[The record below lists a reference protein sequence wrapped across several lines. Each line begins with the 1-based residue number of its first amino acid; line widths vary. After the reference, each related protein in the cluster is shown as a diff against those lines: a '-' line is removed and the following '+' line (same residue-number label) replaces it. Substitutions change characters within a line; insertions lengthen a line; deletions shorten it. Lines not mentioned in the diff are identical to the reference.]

1 MESCNPR
8 AVTRV
13 YTVICGTLVATAV
26 AECPVLSCA
35 FRTVASVSGVCDIAY
50 RSDGARRSGEILM
63 RKVAALV
70 ALLGLAGWVLA
81 DGALLTKMA
90 SSVDSAQLARA
101 EPLCPLC

>member
-1 MESCNPR
+1 
-8 AVTRV
+8 
-13 YTVICGTLVATAV
+13 
-26 AECPVLSCA
+26 
-35 FRTVASVSGVCDIAY
+35 
-50 RSDGARRSGEILM
+50 M

-90 SSVDSAQLARA
+90 SSVDSDQLARA